1 MSRREP
7 VARPSAWPAVAAG
20 TLVMGLAV
28 LARAE
33 VLDASSTTLV
43 DGRADPRDGVVH
55 TAVPVYELVSVRAS
69 GLRVP
74 GVDEIN
80 VGISGGGAIEI
91 DEPDDGKRGFGDLD
105 VAFAE
110 GKLLHRRVVVRL
122 GRQLV
127 VSGAGRN
134 LAFDGLS
141 VTAMPRRWA
150 GVSAEAGVP
159 VTPRFA
165 ADRGDALVS
174 GRLFV
179 RPSYGTEAGVSF
191 LQVLDNGEIARRDLA
206 LDARV
211 VPVQTLPIWL
221 TGFALLSL
229 PDERFGEANVS
240 ASAQLGRRL
249 EVTGEYRRTAPDIF
263 LPRNS
268 IFSVFSQES
277 HDEAGGFLYFRL
289 LPRLRLQGDYHV
301 IVDGDGTG
309 QDVTAKLTG
318 TLCEGR
324 ATLGAESRR
333 LDLPSGSTTAY
344 ATGASPGVAT
354 GASGASGYT
363 SARAFGVVRLSPV
376 VVATADAA
384 VYFFDGDVN
393 GERRSYNA
401 AATLAWSF
409 RPRWRAVVTGIG
421 SVTPFAE
428 QRFEGMAKLVYQL
441 STEVRRV
448 LPVTP

>member
-7 VARPSAWPAVAAG
+7 AARARAWSAVAAA
-20 TLVMGLAV
+20 TLVATLGIRAG
-28 LARAE
+28 AE

-43 DGRADPRDGVVH
+43 DGRADPRDGVVR
-55 TAVPVYELVSVRAS
+55 TAVPAYELVSVRAS

-74 GVDEIN
+74 GVDDMN
-80 VGISGGGAIEI
+80 VVISGWGAIELA
-91 DEPDDGKRGFGDLD
+91 DREEGKRGLGDLD

-122 GRQLV
+122 GRQLLM
-127 VSGAGRN
+127 SGAGRN
-134 LAFDGLS
+134 LAFDGLA
-141 VTAMPRRWA
+141 VTAMPLRWA
-150 GVSAEAGVP
+150 GVSAQGGVP

-165 ADRGDALVS
+165 ASRGDALVA

-179 RPSYGTEAGVSF
+179 RPAFGTEAGLSF
-191 LQVLDNGEIARRDLA
+191 LQVLDHGEIARRDLA
-206 LDARV
+206 LDARF
-211 VPVQTLPIWL
+211 VPSQAWPVWL
-221 TGFALLSL
+221 TGFALVSL
-229 PDERFGEANVS
+229 PDERLGEANVS
-240 ASAQLGRRL
+240 ASAQLGLRL

-277 HDEAGGFLYFRL
+277 HDEAGGFVYLRIV
-289 LPRLRLQGDYHV
+289 PRLRLQADYHV

-309 QDVTAKLTG
+309 QDATAKLTG

-333 LDLPSGSTTAY
+333 LDLPSGSTAAY
-344 ATGASPGVAT
+344 ATGASPGLAT

-363 SARAFGVVRLSPV
+363 TARAFGVVRLTPV
-376 VVATADAA
+376 VIATADAA
-384 VYFFDGDVN
+384 IYFFAGDVN

-409 RPRWRAVVTGIG
+409 HPRWRAVLTGIG

-428 QRFEGMAKLVYQL
+428 ERFEGMAKLVYQL

-448 LPVTP
+448 VAVTP